1 MRSQSLTAKGDAW
14 PLHRAG
20 ASRHKAER
28 QPYFKSGERM
38 VDEVVKSIGIKLNTS
53 VEQDNELKQLFEAF
67 RLGINW
73 SLKEIEKRYQAFL
86 KNYKD
91 IPKDQQIEGVCPA
104 CNKEARLSYTDSAG
118 RKVCMSCARREYSEY
133 TVRKEIYGVGDRQ
146 VEADLKSVTE
156 IPNKIHYTMM
166 FSQAYS
172 MWNSYNAWRNKRIR
186 EKEML
191 LNTLDEYEK
200 SSDRIY
206 LEAAR
211 LVEKNA
217 QSIIA
222 ANKTLSWK
230 HAKAQAF
237 KAVYSVYPDEKRK
250 KIEQMHDKLMEL
262 RRLSKPIH
270 FPELD
275 ECRTV
280 MMSSG
285 FVNWDQGKLHLT
297 LFHKG
302 AKEIDYFG
310 KEYLAQ
316 YIPKMEEDNE
326 AYCNLTKK
334 NGSYYLMY
342 PLTIKV
348 RQPPDIKECDTFVF
362 MTSPTRDAIIGY
374 DHDGM
379 MQSVKWFPTGLL
391 AFAKRHFK
399 EKRTE
404 IGSRHDIRDA
414 RRCGL
419 PAEARVNHRE
429 KMRKIRRRK
438 KKLQRMGSVEARTV
452 SSFNHQLTSEMID
465 YTMSQSENPKI
476 LIWDIGNGIT
486 QNFGR
491 SLNYLKSLWPAV
503 QQQDYL
509 RHKAMQMSIPL
520 VDVKY
525 NKCNDMVCSSCEA
538 KQVNE
543 NGSSETG
550 KKKPM
555 KVITQMIKGIKN
567 FKCQK
572 CGYEVNMLINQANNI
587 SNNQ

>member
-1 MRSQSLTAKGDAW
+1 MS
-14 PLHRAG
+14 G
-20 ASRHKAER
+20 A
-28 QPYFKSGERM
+28 
-38 VDEVVKSIGIKLNTS
+38 EVVKSIGIKLNTS
-53 VEQDNELKQLFEAF
+53 VEQDNELRQLFEAF

-73 SLKEIEKRYQAFL
+73 SLKEIEKRYQIFL
-86 KNYKD
+86 KSYKE
-91 IPKDQQIEGVCPA
+91 IPKDQQTESVCPA
-104 CNKEARLSYTDSAG
+104 CSKEARLSYTDSAG
-118 RKVCMSCARREYSEY
+118 KKVCMSCARRGYSEY

-146 VEADLKSVTE
+146 VETDLKSITE
-156 IPNKIHYTMM
+156 VPNKTHYTMM

-172 MWNSYNAWRNKRIR
+172 IWSSYNAWRNKRIK

-217 QSIIA
+217 QSIMN
-222 ANKTLSWK
+222 ANKNLSWK

-237 KAVYSVYPDEKRK
+237 KAVYSVYPQEKRK

-262 RRLSKPIH
+262 KRLSRPVH
-270 FPELD
+270 FPELN

-285 FVNWDQGKLHLT
+285 FVNWDQGKLYLT

-362 MTSPTRDAIIGY
+362 MTSPTKAAIIGY
-374 DHDGM
+374 DNDGM
-379 MQSVKWFPTGLL
+379 MQSVKWFPAGNL

-399 EKRTE
+399 EKRKE
-404 IGSRHDIRDA
+404 ISSRQNIRDA
-414 RRCGL
+414 RRHGL
-419 PAEARVNHRE
+419 TGEARENHHE
-429 KMRKIRRRK
+429 KMRRIRRRK
-438 KKLQRMGSVEARTV
+438 KKIKRMGSTEARMV
-452 SSFNHQLTSEMID
+452 SSFNHQLTREIID

-476 LIWDIGNGIT
+476 LIWDLGNGIT

-491 SLNYLKSLWPAV
+491 SLNYLKSFWPAV

-520 VDVKY
+520 VDVRY
-525 NKCNDMVCSSCEA
+525 NKHNDLVCSSCEA

-587 SNNQ
+587 SNV